1 MSLYA
6 SLTFATLA
14 PLTGLLF
21 ANLEPPAAQAPS
33 AMALY
38 LPWSVPSQLDLLMLA
53 FTGLTSAFGFMFMSR
68 AYQSVE
74 ASQLAPFEYV
84 MIVWVTLLSYLIWDE
99 VPDAMTLLGIGII
112 VLSGIYVLRREEG
125 QQKRPIAY
133 TGLSR
138 R

>member
-1 MSLYA
+1 
-6 SLTFATLA
+6 
-14 PLTGLLF
+14 
-21 ANLEPPAAQAPS
+21 
-33 AMALY
+33 MALY
-38 LPWSVPSQLDLLMLA
+38 LPWSAPSPLDLLMLA